1 VPPVERLN
9 RSRGCTVG
17 TVCVGD
23 GCVSDAPEFGS
34 VHRWVGGCRGEM
46 GSRDG
51 DGGEMLPRTSDLGV
65 LLKNPQV

>member
-17 TVCVGD
+17 TVCVGG
-23 GCVSDAPEFGS
+23 GCAEVWVDSL
-34 VHRWVGGCRGEM
+34 VGGWVLGEM

-51 DGGEMLPRTSDLGV
+51 DGG
-65 LLKNPQV
+65 

>member
-9 RSRGCTVG
+9 HSRGCIVG
-17 TVCVGD
+17 TVCVRGVP
-23 GCVSDAPEFGS
+23 GSPESRS
-34 VHRWVGGCRGEM
+34 VRRWVGGWVSGEM

-51 DGGEMLPRTSDLGV
+51 DRGVLLPHMSGLGV